1 MLSVSLAARVTST
14 RAMRTRTRT
23 RAESMTMNTVKTSA
37 RRRRPKT
44 RATSESDGVDAESS
58 NEWGAEPWDES
69 VNGPDPLGDDV
80 LLAIV
85 RSELEDDAVNRLTS
99 PSDDENITNE

>member
-23 RAESMTMNTVKTSA
+23 RTRAESMTMKTVKTSA

-85 RSELEDDAVNRLTS
+85 RSELEDDAVNRLT
-99 PSDDENITNE
+99 